1 MRKTTSFFS
10 SENQELEIK
19 RNTPFANG
27 ITKGGVSGELVSAKI
42 LILRKLPL
50 TGKTSCMAVDWRIRK
65 KPCVTNS

>member
-1 MRKTTSFFS
+1 MH
-10 SENQELEIK
+10 
-19 RNTPFANG
+19 G
-27 ITKGGVSGELVSAKI
+27 IAKGGVSGELVSAKI